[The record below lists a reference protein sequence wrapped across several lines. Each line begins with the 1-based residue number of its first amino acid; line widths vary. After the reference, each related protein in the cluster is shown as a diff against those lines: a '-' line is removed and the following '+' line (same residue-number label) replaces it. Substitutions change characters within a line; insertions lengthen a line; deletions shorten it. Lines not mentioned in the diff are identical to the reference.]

1 MTCKICGYI
10 APQQSHSGVCP
21 RCRPSYEKALPLIKA
36 GKIWPAF
43 KAAGVVP
50 NYYDWE
56 CIHSIEV
63 AGAKEKQST
72 EGTKRSLPSLGIPI
86 NEAKI
91 DENIAKIEARTK
103 AAANFEIDR
112 IIKLRTAK
120 KPTPEEAK
128 QAAAAE
134 QAFYDSTYT
143 S

>member
-21 RCRPSYEKALPLIKA
+21 HCRPSYEKALPLIKA

-43 KAAGVVP
+43 KAANVVP

-72 EGTKRSLPSLGIPI
+72 EGA
-86 NEAKI
+86 AKI
-91 DENIAKIEARTK
+91 LQEKGFVIDMDGIRRDVTKIENRTR